1 MKARPVR
8 SRLDGPAAGALILL
22 ALVLTACT
30 GSPAPSPSAS
40 QSGASSSGPTADG
53 KPSAGSP
60 SSTTGPSGGEGD
72 TEDDARFII
81 DCTGVDGSSS
91 QFVTL
96 QDAWASP
103 NYVRI
108 TGCTAS
114 PARDGVD
121 LTADEKQIAALVDD
135 GGDPLS
141 DYLQALAACV
151 RIAPDQ
157 ISAQPTGLLQ
167 AVLALCPETPEAGLI
182 SSALQDQGAG

>member
-1 MKARPVR
+1 MKPLPARP
-8 SRLDGPAAGALILL
+8 LADGSAVGALLLL
-22 ALVLTACT
+22 ALSLTACT
-30 GSPAPSPSAS
+30 GPATPDSS
-40 QSGASSSGPTADG
+40 ASSSGASAASPTADG
-53 KPSAGSP
+53 KSSAGTP
-60 SSTTGPSGGEGD
+60 SSTAGPSGGEGD
-72 TEDDARFII
+72 GGDDARFII
-81 DCTGVDGSSS
+81 DCTGVDGNSS

-108 TGCTAS
+108 TGCTAR
-114 PARDGVD
+114 AAHDGID
-121 LTADEKQIAALVDD
+121 LTADEKKIAAQVDD